1 MFKVLLF
8 AGTLVSVL
16 VTSSRIA
23 NISADQDVYLNLV
36 LVDGRVF
43 SYPLLHCG
51 SLLSGMITIPSMEFE
66 HQLEGF
72 DTDENNFIT
81 SVATR
86 VFETIGMYACT
97 ESYTYL
103 LSLIYISLIIMN
115 LCGANKQTS

>member
-1 MFKVLLF
+1 V
-8 AGTLVSVL
+8 TVL

-43 SYPLLHCG
+43 SYPLRHCG

-72 DTDENNFIT
+72 DTEGNDFIT

-86 VFETIGMYACT
+86 VFETIGMYALSCI
-97 ESYTYL
+97 L
-103 LSLIYISLIIMN
+103 LSLIYISLIVMLLWCFQIN
-115 LCGANKQTS
+115 TL